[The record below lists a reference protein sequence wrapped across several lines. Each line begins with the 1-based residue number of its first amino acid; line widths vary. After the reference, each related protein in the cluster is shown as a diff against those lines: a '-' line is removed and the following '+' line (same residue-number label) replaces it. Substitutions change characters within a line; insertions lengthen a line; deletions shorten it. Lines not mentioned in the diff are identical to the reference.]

1 MNILAQIAKWL
12 ERTHAAIL
20 LRQVGRPGQLKIG
33 VRLTLCFAMIVLL
46 MLAGS
51 VVTLWQFSLVRG
63 QVLRLNQADQKSL
76 SVLRVHADLL
86 AFRDQLDGLAA
97 TQDAHQFA
105 VESGIMRKQFMEGVE
120 LANQALSVPPS
131 VERDPTM
138 LSTIETIQSA
148 LPAQIDALTDLA
160 ASGDWQAVRLRL
172 RNQVTPL
179 STLTSTLVET
189 VDHEVAEE
197 RARALESI
205 QRMQR
210 RVFVMLPITAV
221 FTLLVAGMLG
231 LAVTRSITRPLSDL
245 DAGAQ
250 AWALGDFQF
259 QVAVAGQDELA
270 TLARA
275 FNDAA
280 RRLHDVY
287 GALKSSEE
295 RFRTLVETA
304 RVGIAVLDQNST
316 MLMCNPAVLDMFG
329 WEKEQVLG
337 KRVDDPMFKVLRED
351 GSPCP
356 VEERPSSR
364 ALTMKEEVREV
375 ALQIYRPAFDDWV
388 WVLANARPLLR
399 PDGSLYQVIATFT
412 DLTQQKRSEE
422 ALRRS
427 EAEFRIIFENAAIGI
442 VLVDP
447 SGRPLRSNRALQTML
462 GFSPEELTAV
472 TFVHLTHPDDVA
484 LDSSLF
490 QDVVDGKLDRYQIKK
505 RYIRKDG
512 EVRWARL
519 TVSAFRESHGSL
531 QYCVAMIEDITTQEV
546 AEQSIHQLSTRML
559 RIQEEEQRRIAREV
573 HDSTAQEITAL
584 TLNLGALRIAEDE
597 FSPTARKQI
606 AESLALVKRV
616 AREIRTFSYLLHPP
630 MLNEL
635 GIWAALRLFVQ
646 EFRERSGLRVNLQ
659 ISDALEGTKLDPG
672 HEMTLFRFV
681 QEALANIHRHSGSR
695 TAAVDIQ
702 LRNRVIKASVMDT
715 GRGIPLKILKDIQSA
730 EGRIGGVGILGMKE
744 RISQVGGHLE
754 IQSHGRGTTITAT
767 LPAEFAE
774 PLLRKASGQ
783 GNR

>member
-1 MNILAQIAKWL
+1 MDATAKFV
-12 ERTHAAIL
+12 ERLRHTRVGIL
-20 LRQVGRPGQLKIG
+20 LRQAGRPGQLKIG
-33 VRLTLCFAMIVLL
+33 VRLTLCFATIVLL
-46 MLAGS
+46 MLAGD
-51 VVTLWQFSLVRG
+51 VVTLWQFSLARG
-63 QVLRLNQADQKSL
+63 QAQHLNRVDQKSV
-76 SVLRVHADLL
+76 SVLRMHADLL
-86 AFRDQLDGLAA
+86 AFRDQLDTLAA
-97 TQDAHQFA
+97 TQNARLFA
-105 VESGIMRKQFMEGVE
+105 GESSALRQRFLEMAE
-120 LANQALSVPPS
+120 LASQALRVPPR

-138 LSTIETIQSA
+138 RSTLETIQSA

-179 STLTSTLVET
+179 SALTSTLVEK
-189 VDHEVAEE
+189 VDREVAEE
-197 RARALESI
+197 RAQALDNI

-210 RVFVMLPITAV
+210 RVFVMLAITAI
-221 FTLLVAGMLG
+221 FTLLVATMLG
-231 LAVTRSITRPLSDL
+231 LAVTRSITRPLADL

-250 AWALGDFQF
+250 AWASGEFQH
-259 QVAVAGQDELA
+259 QVAVVGHDELA

-280 RRLHDVY
+280 RRLQDLY

-295 RFRTLVETA
+295 RFRTLVETT

-316 MLMCNPAVLDMFG
+316 VVLSNPAVLDIFG
-329 WEKEQVLG
+329 WTEEQVVG
-337 KRVDDPMFKVLRED
+337 SRADDPQFKVLRED

-356 VEERPSSR
+356 LEERPSAK
-364 ALTMKEEVREV
+364 ALATKKEVRDV
-375 ALQIYRPAFDDWV
+375 ALQIFRPVFGDWV

-399 PDGSLYQVIATFT
+399 SDGSLYQVITTFT

-447 SGRPLRSNRALQTML
+447 AGRPLRSNRALQTML
-462 GFSPEELTAV
+462 GYSNDDLTAV
-472 TFVHLTHPDDVA
+472 TFVNVTHPDDVT

-490 QDVVDGKLDRYQIKK
+490 QDVVNGKLDRYRIKK

-512 EVRWARL
+512 EVCWARL
-519 TVSAFRESHGSL
+519 TVSAFREGDGSL
-531 QYCVAMIEDITTQEV
+531 QYCVAMVEDITSQEL
-546 AEQSIHQLSTRML
+546 AEQSIRQLSTRML

-573 HDSTAQEITAL
+573 HDSTSQEITAL
-584 TLNLGALRIAEDE
+584 TLNLGALRVAEDE
-597 FSPTARKQI
+597 FSPKARKQI
-606 AESLALVKRV
+606 AESLALAKRI

-630 MLNEL
+630 MLSEL
-635 GIWAALRLFVQ
+635 GLWAALRLFVQ

-659 ISDALEGTKLDPG
+659 ISSQLEGTKLDPG

-695 TAAVDIQ
+695 TASVDIQ
-702 LRNRVIKASVMDT
+702 LHNRWIKASVMDT
-715 GRGIPLKILKDIQSA
+715 GHGIPPEILKDIQSA
-730 EGRIGGVGILGMKE
+730 EGLIGGVGIPGLKE
-744 RISQVGGHLE
+744 RIGHVGGHLE
-754 IQSHGRGTTITAT
+754 IESHARGTTITAMV
-767 LPAEFAE
+767 PAEFAE

-783 GNR
+783 GVP